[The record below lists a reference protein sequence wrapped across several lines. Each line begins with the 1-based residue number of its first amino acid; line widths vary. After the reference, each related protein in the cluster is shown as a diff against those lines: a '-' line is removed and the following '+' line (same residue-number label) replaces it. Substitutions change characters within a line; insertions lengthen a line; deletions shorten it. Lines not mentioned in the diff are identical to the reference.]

1 MRGDVAPISLCAV
14 LLNRFSFLEE
24 CLMAKRLD
32 QHTHIF
38 ADRSL
43 DDDIM
48 AESLVTKDEH
58 CTNK

>member
-1 MRGDVAPISLCAV
+1 MWGDAAPISLCAF
-14 LLNRFSFLEE
+14 LLNSFSYLEE
-24 CLMAKRLD
+24 CLMAKGLD

-38 ADRSL
+38 VDRSL

-48 AESLVTKDEH
+48 AESLVAKDEH

>member
-1 MRGDVAPISLCAV
+1 
-14 LLNRFSFLEE
+14 
-24 CLMAKRLD
+24 MAKRLD

-38 ADRSL
+38 VDRSL

-58 CTNK
+58 CTNKYYNHPQKGVETWQQ

>member
-1 MRGDVAPISLCAV
+1 MWGDAAPISLCAF
-14 LLNRFSFLEE
+14 LLNSFSYLEE

-38 ADRSL
+38 VDRSL

-48 AESLVTKDEH
+48 AESLVAKDEH
-58 CTNK
+58 CMNK

>member
-1 MRGDVAPISLCAV
+1 MWGDAAPISLCAF
-14 LLNRFSFLEE
+14 LLNSFSYLEE

-38 ADRSL
+38 VDRSL

-48 AESLVTKDEH
+48 AEPLVTKDEH

>member
-1 MRGDVAPISLCAV
+1 
-14 LLNRFSFLEE
+14 
-24 CLMAKRLD
+24 MAKGLD

-58 CTNK
+58 CTYK